1 MKNKTFIASLNIFVL
16 IFFNSLMAAME
27 FDFNSSEIILLDNG
41 NKIKGINGVILTTND
56 GLKITGQQF
65 DYDKINSILNITG
78 NVIVFDDL
86 NKLVLKSEELIYLKN
101 KEIIYTNVK
110 TIIEYDQKYF
120 FEAKNLN
127 FDRNEKKLFSKKKL
141 YIKDLDGNNS
151 SMSNFQFS
159 LVSKLINGD
168 NLEYLDLQSNKI
180 FIKKGI
186 INLTT
191 KEIAGK
197 DPSIKFENSI
207 FGNKINEPRLKA
219 NSIYS
224 NNKTSTFNK
233 ATFTTCKKNDD
244 CPPWTLS
251 ASEIIHDKEKKRI
264 SYKDSWLKLYDQ
276 PVFYFPKF
284 FHPDPSVKSQSGFM
298 TPTFSESS
306 LTGTSA
312 SIPYFNVISNNK
324 DLTFSPIIF
333 SDKSALLQTEYRE
346 RNKASEH
353 NIDLSYLAKSE
364 NSGKYSSRNHFFSNS
379 VFSIDTNT
387 FDSSKININ
396 LQKSA
401 GDNYLKKYKLKSPL
415 FDDKTL
421 LHSIIEFDG
430 LANTSSLNITAE
442 VYEDLTKPKGDRF
455 EYILPSFDFKK
466 NIYPKNFNYG
476 DVTLESSGYK
486 KQSKTSINETSLI
499 NNLYLNS
506 DFMITKK
513 GFKNKYV
520 GLIKNVNSD
529 IENSSNN
536 SQEETKLFGT
546 MMYELSYP
554 MKKKLKKYDN
564 LFTPILSFMYSP
576 NQTKDLRDQDI
587 RIDINNIYSIDRLG
601 IDSSVEGGQSVTL
614 GSSFKKID
622 KFNND
627 FLTFDLAT
635 SFRDTKNE
643 DMPLS
648 STMGDKQSDYV
659 GNFSLKPND
668 ILALNYNFSYDNN
681 LKYSNFDSLRTSISV
696 NNFFTEFEYLEKN
709 NLLGDESYIANKST
723 LNLNKDSSLSFS
735 TRKNKTTNLTEYYNL
750 IYEYKNDCLTA
761 SMQYKKDFYVD
772 GSIKPEE
779 QLFFTLTIIPFSKT
793 NSPNIN

>member
-264 SYKDSWLKLYDQ
+264 SYKDSWLKLYDH

-284 FHPDPSVKSQSGFM
+284 FHPDPSVKRQSGFM

-312 SIPYFNVISNNK
+312 SIPYFNVISNN
-324 DLTFSPIIF
+324 II
-333 SDKSALLQTEYRE
+333 A
-346 RNKASEH
+346 H
-353 NIDLSYLAKSE
+353 
-364 NSGKYSSRNHFFSNS
+364 
-379 VFSIDTNT
+379 
-387 FDSSKININ
+387 
-396 LQKSA
+396 
-401 GDNYLKKYKLKSPL
+401 
-415 FDDKTL
+415 
-421 LHSIIEFDG
+421 
-430 LANTSSLNITAE
+430 
-442 VYEDLTKPKGDRF
+442 
-455 EYILPSFDFKK
+455 
-466 NIYPKNFNYG
+466 
-476 DVTLESSGYK
+476 
-486 KQSKTSINETSLI
+486 
-499 NNLYLNS
+499 
-506 DFMITKK
+506 
-513 GFKNKYV
+513 
-520 GLIKNVNSD
+520 
-529 IENSSNN
+529 
-536 SQEETKLFGT
+536 
-546 MMYELSYP
+546 
-554 MKKKLKKYDN
+554 
-564 LFTPILSFMYSP
+564 
-576 NQTKDLRDQDI
+576 
-587 RIDINNIYSIDRLG
+587 
-601 IDSSVEGGQSVTL
+601 
-614 GSSFKKID
+614 
-622 KFNND
+622 
-627 FLTFDLAT
+627 
-635 SFRDTKNE
+635 
-643 DMPLS
+643 
-648 STMGDKQSDYV
+648 
-659 GNFSLKPND
+659 
-668 ILALNYNFSYDNN
+668 
-681 LKYSNFDSLRTSISV
+681 
-696 NNFFTEFEYLEKN
+696 
-709 NLLGDESYIANKST
+709 
-723 LNLNKDSSLSFS
+723 
-735 TRKNKTTNLTEYYNL
+735 
-750 IYEYKNDCLTA
+750 
-761 SMQYKKDFYVD
+761 
-772 GSIKPEE
+772 
-779 QLFFTLTIIPFSKT
+779 
-793 NSPNIN
+793 